1 MRLNEFQLNAYKNA
15 GSGKKKITPIDDL
28 VLNKKIKNRSVNL
41 ETQSA
46 VDTLTSGGLIMVP
59 KKPNDADGRENVY
72 RRVAKFLL
80 LIGVDEAAKI
90 MPHLSEEQTEKIIPE
105 IASIKK
111 VDADE
116 AEEILAEFNGLL
128 ERAREGGGIDTART
142 ILQKA
147 FGTVKAERILDES
160 VTFQQGKPF
169 EFLYEAD
176 ADKVGT
182 LLKDESNAVKALVLT
197 YLKPKISAGVIQKL
211 SAADKKDVILRLA
224 KMRTVNPDVLKN
236 VDYAMHQKMNKVAIQ
251 KSDSIDG
258 KSTLAQILK
267 RMSPSAEEGILNQLS
282 EQDPNLGSDLREL
295 LFTTEDIINGS
306 DRYLQTYLRGMKDD
320 DIALLICGKKDDFRG
335 KILKNVSSNRASS
348 ILELE
353 EIKKPILRADVERV
367 TSAFFTALR
376 RAYDS
381 GDFVING
388 RDGEIYV

>member
-1 MRLNEFQLNAYKNA
+1 M
-15 GSGKKKITPIDDL
+15 
-28 VLNKKIKNRSVNL
+28 

-128 ERAREGGGIDTART
+128 EKAREGGGIDTART

-176 ADKVGT
+176 ADKVST

-211 SAADKKDVILRLA
+211 SDADKKDVVVRLA
-224 KMRTVNPDVLKN
+224 KMRNVNPDVLKN
-236 VDYAMHQKMNKVAIQ
+236 VDYAMHQKMNKMAIQ

-335 KILKNVSSNRASS
+335 KILKNVSSNRAAS

-353 EIKKPILRADVERV
+353 EIKKPILRADVEKV

-381 GDFVING
+381 GDFIING